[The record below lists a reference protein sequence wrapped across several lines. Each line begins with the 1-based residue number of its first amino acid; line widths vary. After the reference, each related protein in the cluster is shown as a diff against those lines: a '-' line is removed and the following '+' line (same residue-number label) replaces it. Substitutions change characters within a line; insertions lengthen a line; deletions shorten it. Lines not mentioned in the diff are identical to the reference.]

1 MLWLKLIHVSKR
13 GPRSHVLI
21 VHTVHVLVWF
31 NVVRYGSILPKYFRI
46 TPLAFAFEATM
57 TDMGNMQIHQEVMI
71 KSQQKKSQQKRV
83 HIIWNIIY
91 ARRLQVVFQSW
102 VLARY
107 SPHCPRYHT
116 NACTNVLAFVQSYC
130 QSFEIA
136 LYNFT
141 PVSLLA
147 QQINTTWEVNGSHQ
161 IKTLICGLLSSF
173 SEE

>member
-1 MLWLKLIHVSKR
+1 M

-57 TDMGNMQIHQEVMI
+57 TDMGNMQIHQEIMI
-71 KSQQKKSQQKRV
+71 KSQQQKITAKTRA
-83 HIIWNIIY
+83 Y
-91 ARRLQVVFQSW
+91 YMEYYLFSARRLQVVFQSW

-147 QQINTTWEVNGSHQ
+147 QLINTTWELNGSHQ